1 MIRSDFITREI
12 EIFIKSLANIL
23 LKKEQDQLDEAR
35 HEVNSTSLNL
45 VGLDIPM
52 LLTLPGETILHLMN
66 VTGSFNHMKC
76 YMLAE
81 LLMQEAEIRDLQ
93 GNEDSMGLYERALIL
108 FNQLKPDELDL
119 LIEGDP
125 DAKIKDAISTIEL
138 NLNKNKNK

>member
-52 LLTLPGETILHLMN
+52 LLTLPGDTILHLMN

-81 LLMQEAEIRDLQ
+81 LLLQEAEIRDLQ
-93 GNEDSMGLYERALIL
+93 GIEDSTGLYERALIL

>member
-12 EIFIKSLANIL
+12 EIFIRSLANLL
-23 LKKEQDQLDEAR
+23 LKKDQGEYEEAR
-35 HEVNSTSLNL
+35 HEINSTALSL

-66 VTGSFNHMKC
+66 VTGSFNHNKC

-81 LLMQEAEIRDLQ
+81 LMLQEAEIMENQ
-93 GNEDSMGLYERALIL
+93 GKPQAKGLYERALIL
-108 FNQLKPDELDL
+108 FNHLNPNELDL

-125 DAKIKDAISTIEL
+125 KVKIQENISTIEL
-138 NLNKNKNK
+138 NLNKKYK

>member
-35 HEVNSTSLNL
+35 HEVNSTSLNRG
-45 VGLDIPM
+45 GLDIPM

-81 LLMQEAEIRDLQ
+81 LLLQEAEIRDLQ